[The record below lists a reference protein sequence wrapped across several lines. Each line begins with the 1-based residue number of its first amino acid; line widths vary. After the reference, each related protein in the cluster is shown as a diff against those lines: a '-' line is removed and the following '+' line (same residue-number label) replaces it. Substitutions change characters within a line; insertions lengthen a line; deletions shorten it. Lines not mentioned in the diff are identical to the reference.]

1 MERILLVVAIAF
13 LYSSASLAADEDRA
27 TGGFRYTLV
36 NYHEGVFDG
45 AKPTAWVGKYGQLTN
60 ENVTIEEKSLI
71 DSQDRIRSVLGTSIG
86 LGVAPFYGTYGVFR
100 TSTNLDKSTY
110 VAVGF
115 ILDELT
121 MDEAGTSDSWDD
133 SGFSYGFGI
142 SNSSFNIE
150 YMMSVDEENF
160 DVSAIS
166 LGFISE
172 F

>member
-27 TGGFRYTLV
+27 SGGFQYTLV
-36 NYHEGVFDG
+36 NYHEDVFDG
-45 AKPTAWVGKYGQLTN
+45 ATPTVWVGKYGQLTN
-60 ENVTIEEKSLI
+60 ENVTIEEKSLN

-86 LGVAPFYGTYGVFR
+86 LGIAPFYGTYGVFR

-121 MDEAGTSDSWDD
+121 MDEADTSDSWDD

-150 YMMSVDEENF
+150 YMMSVDEENY
-160 DVSAIS
+160 DISAIS